1 VLEYPKGVEGL
12 ARGLSHNSPQL
23 VNSVRH
29 TLPIER
35 PAMADDVVDYYG
47 GTSDSDSERDKVD
60 PLQAPTAAALA
71 GSCIM
76 AQALHFSQAVCRA
89 SHWH

>member
-1 VLEYPKGVEGL
+1 MLEYPKGVDSEGL
-12 ARGLSHNSPQL
+12 ARRGLSHNSPQL

-47 GTSDSDSERDKVD
+47 GTSDSDSERDKV
-60 PLQAPTAAALA
+60 PSRLPAPA
-71 GSCIM
+71 GSCIL